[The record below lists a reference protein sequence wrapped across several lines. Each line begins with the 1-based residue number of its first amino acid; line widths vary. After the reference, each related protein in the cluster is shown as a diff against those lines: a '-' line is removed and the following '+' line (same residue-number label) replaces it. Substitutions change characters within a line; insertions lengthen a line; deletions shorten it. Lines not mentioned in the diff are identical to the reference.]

1 MRTLIN
7 SLTELRRHLVLKLTG
22 RPGVSLIGNGTAGR
36 SHLEKQTPSSRFE
49 TIYAQG
55 IWQNGDLHTPKSGPG
70 SSLQATDGLRWHLP
84 NVLDEIA
91 AKTLLDVGCG
101 DFTWM
106 SRIELH
112 QSYIGVDIVPS
123 VIADNARYADPRR
136 QFFCIDA
143 ISGQLP
149 EADTI
154 LCRETLFHLSFADG
168 RRFLRNAFSRPRSWF
183 LCTTES
189 DTWFN
194 ADIHTGDYRPLNLRR
209 PPFSFPPPY
218 RMIEDAA
225 VRRGRAIG
233 VWPVQSLPRLDEGWW
248 P

>member
-1 MRTLIN
+1 MRTLIT

-22 RPGVSLIGNGTAGR
+22 RPGVSFIGNGTAKR
-36 SHLEKQTPSSRFE
+36 SHLEKQTPSDRFE
-49 TIYAQG
+49 AIYAQG
-55 IWQNGDLHTPKSGPG
+55 VWQNGDREIPKSGPG
-70 SSLQATDGLRWHLP
+70 SSVHATDSLRRYLP
-84 NVLDEIA
+84 SILDEIA

-106 SRIELH
+106 SRIDLRRN
-112 QSYIGVDIVPS
+112 YIGVDIVPS
-123 VIADNARYADPRR
+123 VIADNARYAGPGR

-143 ISGQLP
+143 ISSDLP
-149 EADTI
+149 EADAI

-168 RRFLRNAFSRPRSWF
+168 RQFLKNIFSRPRSWF

-209 PPFSFPPPY
+209 PPFNFPPPY
-218 RMIEDAA
+218 RIIEDAA
-225 VRRGRAIG
+225 VRRGRVIG
-233 VWPVQSLPRLDEGWW
+233 VWPVRSLPRFD
-248 P
+248 